1 MTTDPRHA
9 DILPPTLTVRAGTA
23 RAGSAPGVWIK
34 LARPKQ
40 WVKGLFVLLGPV
52 YGQKMGEWSSV
63 LAALLAFAAFG
74 LISSACY
81 VINDLR
87 DREADA
93 AHPRKRH
100 RPLASGAVKPGPAV
114 VFAVLLA
121 ILALGCAAGVWA
133 IGEQV
138 GPIWWSASGPLLVA
152 VLLVYAAS
160 TLAYSFK
167 LKHVVIVDVMILSL
181 GFVLRVLAGCAAVMA
196 VPSTYLLNVTF
207 FVAMFL
213 AFGKRLGERRSG
225 PESFVAVRSV
235 QAAYSDG
242 LLRMLVVV
250 TGVGALI
257 TYAGYVQYR
266 GPSFHLGF
274 NLLWLTMLPAT
285 YALARSMLLLET
297 GRYDD
302 PTELAGSDRPF
313 QLAAAVFAGLT
324 VLLLIWFAPA
334 TSPGGPIP

>member
-1 MTTDPRHA
+1 MTTDRRHA
-9 DILPPTLTVRAGTA
+9 DALSAALSGGTELA
-23 RAGSAPGVWIK
+23 RSPVGLAAWIK

-52 YGQKMGEWSSV
+52 YGQKLGEWKYIV
-63 LAALLAFAAFG
+63 AGLLAFVAFG

-87 DREADA
+87 DREADS

-100 RPLASGAVKPGPAV
+100 RPLASGAIKPGPAV
-114 VFAVLLA
+114 VFAALLA
-121 ILALGCAAGVWA
+121 LLAFVCAGGVWA
-133 IGEQV
+133 VGEQV
-138 GPIWWSASGPLLVA
+138 GPAWWSAAGPLLLG

-266 GPSFHLGF
+266 GPSFHFGF

-313 QLAAAVFAGLT
+313 QLAAVVFAGLT
-324 VLLLIWFAPA
+324 VVLLVWFAPVA
-334 TSPGGPIP
+334 GVSVPIP